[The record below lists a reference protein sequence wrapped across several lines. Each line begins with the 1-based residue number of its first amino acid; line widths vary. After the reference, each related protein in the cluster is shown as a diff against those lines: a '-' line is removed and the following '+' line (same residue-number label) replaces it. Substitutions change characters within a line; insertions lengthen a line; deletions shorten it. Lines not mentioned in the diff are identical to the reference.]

1 MRAVSRTILCV
12 AALAAAAATAPAG
25 SIWDKAN
32 PKTRAIHADDTAKDR
47 GDSITVV
54 ISEKTTIETDT
65 SRNLE
70 KKDDR
75 SAEMSGTFDP
85 EDLFKVTPGFSLF
98 TFPTLEFLSAG
109 SSKFEGDSEYE
120 SDNSLIDEVTVTV
133 QDVLPNGNLVVAGT
147 RIREVDGDK
156 QTIEVSGI
164 VRPSDVT
171 FDNTVSSTKV
181 ANFRIVYSGKGSEK
195 QWTKPGWLGRLMDL
209 FNPF

>member
-1 MRAVSRTILCV
+1 MRRTPRTILLA
-12 AALAAAAATAPAG
+12 AALAAAAAHARAG

-32 PKTRAIHADDTAKDR
+32 PKTRVIHADDTAKAR

-54 ISEKTTIETDT
+54 IAERTTIENDT

-70 KKDDR
+70 KTDER
-75 SAEMSGTFDP
+75 TAEMSGSFDP
-85 EDLFKVTPGFSLF
+85 LDLANAAPGAKLF
-98 TFPTLEFLSAG
+98 TFPTLEFLSSG
-109 SSKFEGDSEYE
+109 ESKFEGDSEYE
-120 SDNSLIDEVTVTV
+120 SDHSLIDQVTVTV

-147 RIREVDGDK
+147 RVREVDGDK
-156 QTIEVSGI
+156 QTIRVSGI

-181 ANFRIVYSGKGSEK
+181 ANFKIAYGGKGSEK
-195 QWTKPGWLGRLMDL
+195 QWTKPGWLARLMDL